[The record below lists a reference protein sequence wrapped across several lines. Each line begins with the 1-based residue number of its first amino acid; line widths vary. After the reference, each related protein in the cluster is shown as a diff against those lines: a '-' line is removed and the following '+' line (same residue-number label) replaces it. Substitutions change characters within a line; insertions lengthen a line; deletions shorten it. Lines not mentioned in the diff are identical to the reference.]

1 MVIIIDIKSFCKYS
15 ASKRS
20 FYLQG
25 AGMKYQKSV
34 LFSDL
39 TFLFLS
45 TTTKERAN
53 LEHFSVRALVLVPAL
68 ASNTGLE
75 GQSQGW
81 SLSLVSF

>member
-53 LEHFSVRALVLVPAL
+53 LEHFSVRALVPAL